1 MNTGTVAHPRR
12 RLLTVTL
19 ALAQILLALSF
30 GVAGAMKLTL
40 PMDALAAQMTWVP
53 AVPAPLVRFIGAAEL
68 AGALGLLL
76 PWLTRIQPR
85 LITAAAIG
93 LVLVMMLA
101 SAFHLSRGEASLVPV
116 NLVLAALAAFV
127 AWGRGTAVPIR
138 PRG

>member
-30 GVAGAMKLTL
+30 GVAGAMKLRL
-40 PMDALAAQMTWVP
+40 SMDALA
-53 AVPAPLVRFIGAAEL
+53 
-68 AGALGLLL
+68 
-76 PWLTRIQPR
+76 
-85 LITAAAIG
+85 
-93 LVLVMMLA
+93 
-101 SAFHLSRGEASLVPV
+101 ASLVPV